1 MVSAAAPGPAEVCLD
16 PAASILLLDMPRR
29 GSRPWQAE
37 HSGRDDRAQ
46 VRSAARRLRVRRI
59 DLHGYDVVGAAGY
72 ALTAVREAH
81 ANGYQ
86 FVELLH
92 GAADVT
98 EPVEAGE
105 GRGGIKW
112 ELRRM
117 LERGAFD
124 PFCRARH
131 EHALME
137 GMMRLALRPN
147 PRPRAEEWS
156 SPPEPRHPR

>member
-1 MVSAAAPGPAEVCLD
+1 
-16 PAASILLLDMPRR
+16 MPRR
-29 GSRPWQAE
+29 GARPWQADRY
-37 HSGRDDRAQ
+37 GRDDRQPATPAA
-46 VRSAARRLRVRRI
+46 RSARRVRVRRV
-59 DLHGYDVVGAAGY
+59 DLHGYDVLSAAEY
-72 ALTAVREAH
+72 ARAAVRDGYD
-81 ANGYQ
+81 NGYQ

-98 EPVEAGE
+98 EPVAAGE

-117 LERGAFD
+117 LEQGQFD
-124 PFCRARH
+124 VFCRARH

-147 PRPRAEEWS
+147 PQPRSEEWT
-156 SPPEPRHPR
+156 PPPAPRHPRDP